1 MLTAEMTFLSIE
13 LLIYLSSFS
22 LFILDVFETR
32 LVILFFFLS
41 QTAFYILL
49 MIASIPLIRVGSAKN
64 LLIRQYHTRQ
74 SART

>member
-22 LFILDVFETR
+22 FFIFEVFETR

-41 QTAFYILL
+41 QAVFYILL
-49 MIASIPLIRVGSAKN
+49 MISSIPLTLFGSAKN
-64 LLIRQYHTRQ
+64 PNRR
-74 SART
+74 R